1 MQTVGNPRQRSEL
14 IDENCQLSIRC
25 QCRLLNIH
33 RSLVYYR
40 LTGESSE
47 NLRLMKQID
56 VLHIEDPSA
65 GSRRLSRYLT
75 RLTGRSICRKRVRRL
90 MGVMG
95 LEAVYPRKRT
105 TIPGGP
111 SGIHPYLLRDLDII
125 RPNQVWAADITYIP
139 MQKGFMYL
147 FAIVDW
153 YSRKIIAWELSNTL
167 DAEFCRRCLKR
178 ALLLHGSP
186 EIMNTDQGCHFTS
199 DKWQKILTDVDIKI
213 SMDGK
218 GRWIDNVIIER
229 FWRTIKYED
238 IYLQSYCSPN
248 ELERGVARFM
258 LRYNSIRPH
267 DSLNGQTPEDAY
279 LEKITK
285 NVG

>member
-1 MQTVGNPRQRSEL
+1 
-14 IDENCQLSIRC
+14 
-25 QCRLLNIH
+25 
-33 RSLVYYR
+33 
-40 LTGESSE
+40 
-47 NLRLMKQID
+47 MKQMD
-56 VLHIEDPSA
+56 VLHMEDPSA

-75 RLTGRSICRKRVRRL
+75 RLTCRSISRKRVRRL
-90 MGVMG
+90 MRVMG
-95 LEAVYPRKRT
+95 LAAIYPRKRT

-111 SGIHPYLLRDLDII
+111 SGIHPYLLRGLDIV
-125 RPNQVWAADITYIP
+125 RPNQAWAADITYIP

-153 YSRKIIAWELSNTL
+153 HSRKIIAWELSNTL

-178 ALLLHGSP
+178 ALLLNDSR

-199 DKWQKILTDVDIKI
+199 DKWQKILTDAGVKI

-218 GRWIDNVIIER
+218 GRWIDNVVIER

-248 ELERGVARFM
+248 ELERGMARFM
-258 LRYNSIRPH
+258 PRYNSIRPH
-267 DSLNGQTPEDAY
+267 DSLSGQTPEEVY
-279 LEKITK
+279 LEKLPK
-285 NVG
+285 MVG

>member
-1 MQTVGNPRQRSEL
+1 
-14 IDENCQLSIRC
+14 
-25 QCRLLNIH
+25 
-33 RSLVYYR
+33 
-40 LTGESSE
+40 
-47 NLRLMKQID
+47 MKQID

-75 RLTGRSICRKRVRRL
+75 RLTDRSICRKRVRRL
-90 MGVMG
+90 MWVMG
-95 LEAVYPRKRT
+95 LEAIYPRKRT

-111 SGIHPYLLRDLDII
+111 SGIHSYLLRGLDIN

-153 YSRKIIAWELSNTL
+153 FSRKIVAWELSNTL

-178 ALLLHGSP
+178 ALLLNDSP
-186 EIMNTDQGCHFTS
+186 DIMNTDQGCHFTS
-199 DKWQKILTDVDIKI
+199 DKWQEILTASNVKI

-218 GRWIDNVIIER
+218 RRWIDNVMIER

-248 ELERGVARFM
+248 DLERGIARIM

-267 DSLNGQTPEDAY
+267 DSLDGRTPDEVY
-279 LEKITK
+279 LEKLPK
-285 NVG
+285 VVC